1 MTYAR
6 GDATKARLLAV
17 GIICARTGLQHVTHR
32 YIARMAGADHSTVH
46 YHFKTAGE
54 LLDAVAVEAVRRG
67 DGMVIARLI
76 LDRHASVSPMTPADR
91 LEWLRVAASV

>member
-17 GIICARTGLQHVTHR
+17 GVQVARGGLHHVTPR
-32 YIARMAGADHSTVH
+32 YVARMAGADHSTAH
-46 YHFKTAGE
+46 YHFKTARD

-67 DGMVIARLI
+67 DGAVIARLI
-76 LDRHASVSPMTPADR
+76 LDRHASVSVMSPADR